1 MVAPAVYKNF
11 NRLLTKK
18 IQMLYN
24 DMEFLGRYQV
34 EEVERKND
42 HIKEKIKNQ
51 MDCTQYCMYSSFH
64 FHDQNGVLYALS
76 R

>member
-1 MVAPAVYKNF
+1 MVAPAVYTNF
-11 NRLLTKK
+11 NRSLTKK

-24 DMEFLGRYQV
+24 DMEFLGKYQV